1 MSAARRIGFT
11 IPSLF
16 LLSGTIV
23 LLFLLLLAGAY
34 DRKPLN
40 QIFFLQAD
48 TRDIP
53 NAPNSIC
60 HWTLYNY
67 CDSRDGRNY
76 DCRPNSAAYPFLP
89 QRNFRTETNIPRDF
103 IRSPGRYFY
112 LSRFLYAF
120 YVIDLFFALLALFA
134 ALLATCFRP
143 AGYLAAAASV
153 FGLFCMSFSAA
164 IMTACYV
171 LGQRAFRDDGR
182 FARVG
187 VKAFAFTWTCVALFF
202 LSGLMLALS
211 LLKKRRNADRTYP
224 SRTRYSGL
232 ASRMRGPRRSPVDNG
247 YVEKEYVD
255 GAGSGDGNEQSSY
268 ERMGRSGTGLGS
280 RGVSGDSSSQR
291 RLNTEYQPHARP
303 TVVR

>member
-11 IPSLF
+11 VPSLF
-16 LLSGTIV
+16 LLAGTIV

-48 TRDIP
+48 THDIP
-53 NAPNSIC
+53 NAPNGIC

-67 CDSRDGRNY
+67 CDSRNGKNY
-76 DCRPNSAAYPFLP
+76 NCRPNDAAYPFLP

-103 IRSPGRYFY
+103 IHNPRRYFY

-120 YVIDLFFALLALFA
+120 YVIDLFLALLAFFA

-143 AGYLAAAASV
+143 VGYLAAAVAA

-171 LGQRAFRDDGR
+171 LGQKAFRHNRR

-202 LSGLMLALS
+202 LSALMLALGLIS
-211 LLKKRRNADRTYP
+211 RRNQNRTHP
-224 SRTRYSGL
+224 SRTRYSGS
-232 ASRMRGPRRSPVDNG
+232 ASRMRGSRHAPVENG
-247 YVEKEYVD
+247 YTEKEYVNKD
-255 GAGSGDGNEQSSY
+255 NERSSY
-268 ERMGRSGTGLGS
+268 ERMDGSGTRVGG
-280 RGVSGDSSSQR
+280 RGVSGDASSQR
-291 RLNTEYQPHARP
+291 RLNTEYQLNGPP
-303 TVVR
+303 TVK